1 MGAGSGNR
9 RARPREVDTMR
20 LYVFKSEAQTDL
32 RAFAGDP
39 AGSKLPSRFAPW
51 HAVGVVAADKDPPHQ
66 LPRADIEKA
75 IEGSGFQLWRRRAKA
90 KPA

>member
-1 MGAGSGNR
+1 
-9 RARPREVDTMR
+9 
-20 LYVFKSEAQTDL
+20 
-32 RAFAGDP
+32 
-39 AGSKLPSRFAPW
+39 LPSRFAPW